1 MSNEQRIFL
10 IGPMGAGKTTIGRMV
25 ARDMGFAFADSDV
38 LIEERTGVD
47 ITTIFDYEG
56 EAGFRERESLM
67 LKKLSTQHKKV
78 IATGGGAVLSADNR
92 ELMSKSGFVVYLKV
106 SIRQAIFRTRK
117 DTKRPILQ
125 NGDPREIF
133 TRLAKERNP
142 LYESIANCAVD
153 TDKHKTAKLKEMI
166 INHYQQSLTE
176 SIEK

>member
-1 MSNEQRIFL
+1 MINEQRIFL

-25 ARDMGFAFADSDV
+25 ARDTGFAFADSDD

-56 EAGFRERESLM
+56 EAGFREREAQM
-67 LKKLSTQHKKV
+67 LNKLSTQRKKV
-78 IATGGGAVLSADNR
+78 IATGGGAVLSAENR
-92 ELMSKSGFVVYLKV
+92 ELMKNSGFVVYLKV

-125 NGDPREIF
+125 NGDPQEIF

-142 LYESIANCAVD
+142 LYESIANCTVD
-153 TDKHKTAKLKEMI
+153 TDQHKTYKLKDII
-166 INHYQQSLTE
+166 INHYKESLTE
-176 SIEK
+176 ST

>member
-1 MSNEQRIFL
+1 MNDEQRIFL

-25 ARDMGFAFADSDV
+25 ARDTGFAFADSDD

-56 EAGFRERESLM
+56 EAGFRERESQM
-67 LKKLSTQHKKV
+67 LKKLSTQARKV
-78 IATGGGAVLSADNR
+78 IATGGGAVLSAENR
-92 ELMSKSGFVVYLKV
+92 ELMKNSGFVVYLKV

-142 LYESIANCAVD
+142 LYESIANCTVD
-153 TDKHKTAKLKEMI
+153 TDQHKTAILKEMI
-166 INHYQQSLTE
+166 INHYQQSLSE
-176 SIEK
+176 STKQ

>member
-1 MSNEQRIFL
+1 MKNEQRIYL

-25 ARDMGFAFADSDV
+25 ARDIGFAFADSDY

-47 ITTIFDYEG
+47 VTTIFDYEG
-56 EAGFRERESLM
+56 EPGFRKRESEM

-92 ELMSKSGFVVYLKV
+92 ELIQHSGFVVYLKV

-133 TRLAKERNP
+133 TRLAQERNP
-142 LYESIANCAVD
+142 LYESIANCTVD
-153 TDKHKTAKLKEMI
+153 TDQHKTVKLKEII

-176 SIEK
+176 STNK

>member
-1 MSNEQRIFL
+1 MSKQQRIFL

-25 ARDMGFAFADSDV
+25 ARDMEFGFADSDD
-38 LIEERTGVD
+38 LIEEGTGVD

-56 EAGFRERESLM
+56 ESGFRDRESKM
-67 LKKLSTQHKKV
+67 LKKLSIEDKKV

-92 ELMSKSGFVVYLKV
+92 ELMRNSGFVVYLKV

-125 NGDPREIF
+125 NGNPREIF

-142 LYESIANCAVD
+142 LYESIASCTVD
-153 TDKHKTAKLKEMI
+153 TDRHKTAKLKDII

-176 SIEK
+176 STEK